1 MSCVDNNALYAL
13 MSGMRSELAAIREN
27 QERLVAAVEAVQQD
41 LEEAVVD
48 MAAVNARL
56 DSIEQAAAS
65 DWSQEAGRDDAAQST
80 MAAMLEA
87 VLAMEDNLEAA
98 HQLDLFGWVWTL
110 VCSFIG
116 LFRTPSTA
124 LFLVYRGWYMPA
136 GVGRSTLLA
145 LGGLADPAAAS
156 IFAAALQLQDRIQ
169 VSPESFWVR
178 ITYGVFR
185 RLTGVEVAAPAA
197 AIPARPSQQS
207 EEAGASPGW
216 WDSLA
221 AAVWGG
227 GNSSSPV

>member
-56 DSIEQAAAS
+56 DSMEQVAAS
-65 DWSQEAGRDDAAQST
+65 DWSQEAGRDNAAQST

-178 ITYGVFR
+178 VTYGVFR

-197 AIPARPSQQS
+197 AIPARPGQQS
-207 EEAGASPGW
+207 EQAGASTGW

>member
-1 MSCVDNNALYAL
+1 M
-13 MSGMRSELAAIREN
+13 AAI
-27 QERLVAAVEAVQQD
+27 
-41 LEEAVVD
+41 
-48 MAAVNARL
+48 NARL
-56 DSIEQAAAS
+56 DAMEQAAAS
-65 DWSQEAGRDDAAQST
+65 DWSEEAGRDETAQST
-80 MAAMLEA
+80 MAAMLGA

-136 GVGRSTLLA
+136 GIGRSTLLA

-178 ITYGVFR
+178 MTYGVFR
-185 RLTGVEVAAPAA
+185 RLTGVEVAAHAA
-197 AIPARPSQQS
+197 AIPARSGQHP
-207 EEAGASPGW
+207 EEAVASIGW
-216 WDSLA
+216 WNSLV

-227 GNSSSPV
+227 DNSSSLV